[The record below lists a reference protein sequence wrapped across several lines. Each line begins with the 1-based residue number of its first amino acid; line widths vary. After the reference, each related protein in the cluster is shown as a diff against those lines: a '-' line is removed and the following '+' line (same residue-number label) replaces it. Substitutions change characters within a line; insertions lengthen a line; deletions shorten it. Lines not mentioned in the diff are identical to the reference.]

1 MTPLSETLAHSL
13 KNGTIYVLSVYTCI
27 SYKTS
32 AKKHI
37 HKNIENTEV
46 QPTYYFGQNVCRRF
60 HILVKFLS
68 ATRETKLDYYYQK
81 VNVRV
86 QQE

>member
-1 MTPLSETLAHSL
+1 MSCKYILAFPTKL
-13 KNGTIYVLSVYTCI
+13 QR
-27 SYKTS
+27 
-32 AKKHI
+32 
-37 HKNIENTEV
+37 KNIFIKTENTEV
-46 QPTYYFGQNVCRRF
+46 QPTYYFEQNVCRRF
-60 HILVKFLS
+60 HILAKFLS